1 MFLKVEKT
9 NEEISADI
17 LREMPSTYQKSVGFM
32 AWDYARAIAIGGFE
46 KIYDLLK
53 YLCSFG
59 DINNFKYDDLVKFVF
74 QRRGI
79 RARVASYAKGSVT
92 VTGSGTVKVGD
103 LFQTE
108 AGMQF
113 KATETKTITESG
125 TIAVECV
132 TAGID
137 GNVPEKSIAV
147 IPVSIAGIA
156 TVTNESAMTG
166 GYDKESKE
174 SIIERYLEDIQQPI
188 TSNNKNHYKKWAKEV
203 TGVGDAKIKP
213 LWDGDNTVKVVIINT
228 DNGIADSALVNS
240 VQKYIDPFGYQ
251 VTNGTLTGY
260 VQEYKESGK
269 VPTGTQVFANYDL
282 NEVLA
287 TAQENEYSYAT
298 ENTTKKFGWGHG
310 NGEADIGA
318 YVTVESAKAKE
329 LEIAVKII
337 LQSGAVLADVKANIQ
352 AEIES
357 YLKEIVFASSYVS
370 YAKIGACILKADG
383 VLDYEESSFTINGE
397 KDNVIL
403 IDSDVEVEI
412 GVLKAL
418 TVTVE

>member
-1 MFLKVEKT
+1 MFLDIEKT

-17 LREMPSTYQKSVGFM
+17 LREMPSTYQKSVGFV

-46 KIYDLLK
+46 KIYSLLK

-59 DINNFKYDDLVKFVF
+59 DINNFEYDDLVKFVF

-79 RARVASYAKGSVT
+79 VARVASYAKGSVT
-92 VTGSGTVKVGD
+92 VTGNGTINIGD

-108 AGMQF
+108 SGMQF
-113 KATETKTITESG
+113 KATEKKTITELG
-125 TIAVECV
+125 TIAVEC
-132 TAGID
+132 TISGID
-137 GNVPEKSIAV
+137 GNVPENSVVV
-147 IPVSIAGIA
+147 IPVSIAGIS

-166 GYDKESKE
+166 GYEKESKE

-188 TSNNKNHYKKWAKEV
+188 TSNNKYHYKKWAKEV

-213 LWDGDNTVKVVIINT
+213 LWDGDNTVKVVIINNE
-228 DNGIADSALVNS
+228 NGIADSALVNS

-251 VTNGTLTGY
+251 VTSGTLTGY
-260 VQEYKESGK
+260 VQEYNESGT

-282 NEVLA
+282 KEVIA
-287 TAQENEYSYAT
+287 TAQEDEFSYST

-329 LEIAVKII
+329 LDIVVKVI
-337 LQSGAVLADVKANIQ
+337 LKAGAVLETVKSNIQ
-352 AEIES
+352 TEIES
-357 YLKEIVFASSYVS
+357 YLKEIVFSDSYIS
-370 YAKIGACILKADG
+370 YARIGACILKADG
-383 VLDYEESSFTINGE
+383 VLDYDESTFTINKE
-397 KDNVIL
+397 KNNIL
-403 IDSDVEVEI
+403 LTDSDEMVEI
-412 GVLKAL
+412 GTLKTL